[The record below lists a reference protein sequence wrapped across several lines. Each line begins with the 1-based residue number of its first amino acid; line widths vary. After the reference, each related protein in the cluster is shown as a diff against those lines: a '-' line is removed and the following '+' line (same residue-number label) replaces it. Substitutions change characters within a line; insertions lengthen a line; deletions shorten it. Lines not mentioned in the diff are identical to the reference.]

1 MGNSQGKQK
10 RKITSQD
17 RAILDLKIQ
26 RDKLKLYQRKIQTV
40 LDREVEIAKQQLQA
54 GNKRRALLALKKKK
68 YQEQL
73 LEKTDGQLLNLE
85 ELVNSI
91 EFALVEK
98 EVLAG
103 LSSGNEVLKEIHQ
116 EMSID
121 AVEKLMDETADAI
134 AYQNEIEELLSGKI
148 TEEDEEDILRQLDEI
163 EKQAIDEQMDVLPQ
177 VPENKLPEPQP
188 IEDEEE
194 EEEEKEERPEPARV
208 RAPKKAEPMLAA

>member
-17 RAILDLKIQ
+17 RAILDIKVQ

-40 LDREVEIAKQQLQA
+40 LEREVEIAKQQLQL

-85 ELVNSI
+85 ELVSSI

-103 LSSGNEVLKEIHQ
+103 LSSGNEVLKEIHS

-163 EKQAIDEQMDVLPQ
+163 EKQEIEERMEVLPK
-177 VPENKLPEPQP
+177 VPEAKLPEKLPV
-188 IEDEEE
+188 EEEVEEE
-194 EEEEKEERPEPARV
+194 EEMPEPVRV
-208 RAPKKAEPMLAA
+208 KSKVAKKAEPMLAA